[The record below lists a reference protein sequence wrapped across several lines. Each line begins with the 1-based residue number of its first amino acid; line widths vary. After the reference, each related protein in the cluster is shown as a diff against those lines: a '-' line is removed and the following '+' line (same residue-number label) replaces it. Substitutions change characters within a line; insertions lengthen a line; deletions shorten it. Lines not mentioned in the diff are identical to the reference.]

1 MQLRRLDGKD
11 SGSQDGGNNGS
22 QTEVILSKEKK
33 NGGIG
38 DGSHDIVGVV
48 KKVGFLSQKD

>member
-33 NGGIG
+33 MEELGMVHMI
-38 DGSHDIVGVV
+38 
-48 KKVGFLSQKD
+48 